1 MELFSFYPG
10 SCLWVASALNFTLS
24 FSEKNRHTAKLTLC
38 AGFWASFSRLLILV
52 HDLPLK
58 LTFLSLPRQN
68 AQRSL
73 YNMIKQM
80 LVSIE
85 SSLGLGYLAPA
96 PWLGVPLWW
105 EEAAMFCTPKCNT
118 QQTGRTTTLHLYLK
132 PNKVTQN
139 AVASEIWWGQERCPL
154 EEKSHY
160 TYLGWIWN
168 CCSHSLFWTASSKT
182 AMQHSSDPKKQ
193 WMPKEMNIQ
202 KCHGFWHLQHP
213 GQYKHSYCAQL
224 KPMNLGITHS
234 QWESPTLSGNQLTG
248 TIHWGIWS
256 QPPQWGERTRN
267 QPILAWQILSSLWA

>member
-1 MELFSFYPG
+1 MCERVALAAVHGGAGEKHSVTSVLKAPRRKCCKHTAPCLTCPITLQPARVQARATMMELFSFYPG

-139 AVASEIWWGQERCPL
+139 AVASEIW
-154 EEKSHY
+154 
-160 TYLGWIWN
+160 
-168 CCSHSLFWTASSKT
+168 
-182 AMQHSSDPKKQ
+182 
-193 WMPKEMNIQ
+193 
-202 KCHGFWHLQHP
+202 
-213 GQYKHSYCAQL
+213 
-224 KPMNLGITHS
+224 
-234 QWESPTLSGNQLTG
+234 
-248 TIHWGIWS
+248 
-256 QPPQWGERTRN
+256 
-267 QPILAWQILSSLWA
+267 